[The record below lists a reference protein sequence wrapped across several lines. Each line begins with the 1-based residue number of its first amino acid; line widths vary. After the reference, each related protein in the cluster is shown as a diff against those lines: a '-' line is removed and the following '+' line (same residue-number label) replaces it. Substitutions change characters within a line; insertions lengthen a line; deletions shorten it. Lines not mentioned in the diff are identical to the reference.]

1 MAIAIEAKS
10 GNEVVVSS
18 ASTMGIKTVVEEE
31 GGQEEEEGEEEEEED
46 GQEEEKGEEEEEG
59 GQVIEVP
66 YAQQP
71 FYYFCLTHCLGL
83 GFPQNCCGRRGW
95 SRRRRGWRRRRK
107 RGFN

>member
-31 GGQEEEEGEEEEEED
+31 GGQEEEEGEEEEEEED

-59 GQVIEVP
+59 GQVIEGGKVP
-66 YAQQP
+66 YAQ
-71 FYYFCLTHCLGL
+71 
-83 GFPQNCCGRRGW
+83 
-95 SRRRRGWRRRRK
+95 
-107 RGFN
+107 

>member
-1 MAIAIEAKS
+1 MAIAIKAKS

-31 GGQEEEEGEEEEEED
+31 GGQEEE
-46 GQEEEKGEEEEEG
+46 KGEEEEEG
-59 GQVIEVP
+59 GQVFEGGKVP

-83 GFPQNCCGRRGW
+83 GFPRNCCGRRGW
-95 SRRRRGWRRRRK
+95 SRRRRG
-107 RGFN
+107 